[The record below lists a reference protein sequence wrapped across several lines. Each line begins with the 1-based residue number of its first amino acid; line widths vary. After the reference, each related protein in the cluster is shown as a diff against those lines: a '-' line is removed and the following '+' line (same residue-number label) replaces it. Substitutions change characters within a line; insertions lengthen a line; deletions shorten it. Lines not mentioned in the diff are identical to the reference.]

1 MITVGQSLP
10 AGEFTFITAEGKQVK
25 DTQALFAD
33 KRVVL
38 FAVPGAFTPTCSN
51 AHLPGYVVLA
61 DQFKAKGVEL
71 CCLSVNDAFVMKAWQ
86 EAQNAADITM
96 LADGDGSWTRALG
109 LAKET
114 GAFGGVRAQRFALI
128 ANDGVVEGVRLTNGR
143 AFSVQYHPEAAAG
156 PHDANYLFDQFADL
170 MERGNR

>member
-1 MITVGQSLP
+1 MIAIGQALP
-10 AGEFTFITAEGKQVK
+10 AGEFTFITAEGKQQR
-25 DTQALFAD
+25 DSQSLFGG

-61 DQFKAKGVEL
+61 DEFKAKGVDAI

-86 EAQNAADITM
+86 DAQNAEAITM

-128 ANDGVVEGVRLTNGR
+128 ANDGVVEQLFV
-143 AFSVQYHPEAAAG
+143 EAPGKFEVSDAQSLLAA
-156 PHDANYLFDQFADL
+156 L
-170 MERGNR
+170 

>member
-1 MITVGQSLP
+1 MIAIGQALP
-10 AGEFTFITAEGKQVK
+10 AGEFTFITAEGKQQR
-25 DTQALFAD
+25 DSQSLFGG

-61 DQFKAKGVEL
+61 DQLMAKGVDAI

-86 EAQNAADITM
+86 DAQNAEAITM
-96 LADGDGSWTRALG
+96 LAAGDGSWTRALG

-128 ANDGVVEGVRLTNGR
+128 ANDGVVEQLFV
-143 AFSVQYHPEAAAG
+143 EAPGKFEVSDAQSLLAA
-156 PHDANYLFDQFADL
+156 L
-170 MERGNR
+170 

>member
-1 MITVGQSLP
+1 MIAIGQALP
-10 AGEFTFITAEGKQVK
+10 AGEFTFITAEGKQQR
-25 DTQALFAD
+25 DSQSLFGG

-61 DQFKAKGVEL
+61 DKFKEKGVDAI

-86 EAQNAADITM
+86 DAQNAEGITM

-128 ANDGVVEGVRLTNGR
+128 ANDGVVEQLFV
-143 AFSVQYHPEAAAG
+143 EAPGKFEVSDAQSLLAA
-156 PHDANYLFDQFADL
+156 L
-170 MERGNR
+170 

>member
-1 MITVGQSLP
+1 MIAIGQALP
-10 AGEFTFITAEGKQVK
+10 AGEFTFITAEGKQQR
-25 DTQALFAD
+25 DSQSLFGD

-61 DQFKAKGVEL
+61 DQLMAKGVDAI

-86 EAQNAADITM
+86 DAQNAEAITM

-114 GAFGGVRAQRFALI
+114 GTFGGVRAQRFALI
-128 ANDGVVEGVRLTNGR
+128 ANDGVVEQLFV
-143 AFSVQYHPEAAAG
+143 EAPGKFEVSDAQSLLAA
-156 PHDANYLFDQFADL
+156 L
-170 MERGNR
+170 

>member
-1 MITVGQSLP
+1 MIAIGQTLP
-10 AGEFTFITAEGKQVK
+10 AGEFTFITAEGKQQR
-25 DTQALFAD
+25 DSQSLFGG

-61 DQFKAKGVEL
+61 DQLMAKGVDAI

-86 EAQNAADITM
+86 DVQNAEAITM

-128 ANDGVVEGVRLTNGR
+128 ANDGVVERL
-143 AFSVQYHPEAAAG
+143 FVEAPGKFEVSDAQSLLAA
-156 PHDANYLFDQFADL
+156 L
-170 MERGNR
+170 

>member
-1 MITVGQSLP
+1 MIAIGQTLP
-10 AGEFTFITAEGKQVK
+10 AGEFTFITAEGKLQR
-25 DTQALFAD
+25 DSQSLFGG

-61 DQFKAKGVEL
+61 DKFKEQGVDAI

-86 EAQNAADITM
+86 DAQNAEAITM

-128 ANDGVVEGVRLTNGR
+128 ANDGVVEQLFV
-143 AFSVQYHPEAAAG
+143 EAPGKFEVSDAQSLLAA
-156 PHDANYLFDQFADL
+156 L
-170 MERGNR
+170 

>member
-1 MITVGQSLP
+1 MIAIGQALP
-10 AGEFTFITAEGKQVK
+10 AGEFTFITAEGKQQR
-25 DTQALFAD
+25 DSQSLFGG

-61 DQFKAKGVEL
+61 DEFRAKGVDAL
-71 CCLSVNDAFVMKAWQ
+71 YCLSVNDAFVMKAWR
-86 EAQNAADITM
+86 EAQNAEAITM

-114 GAFGGVRAQRFALI
+114 GAFGGIRAQRFALI
-128 ANDGVVEGVRLTNGR
+128 ANDGVVEQLFV
-143 AFSVQYHPEAAAG
+143 EAPGKFEVSDAQSLLAA
-156 PHDANYLFDQFADL
+156 L
-170 MERGNR
+170 

>member
-1 MITVGQSLP
+1 MIAIGQALP
-10 AGEFTFITAEGKQVK
+10 AGEFTFITAEGKQQR
-25 DTQALFAD
+25 DSQSLFGG

-61 DQFKAKGVEL
+61 DKFKEKGVDAI
-71 CCLSVNDAFVMKAWQ
+71 CCLSANDAFVMKAWQ
-86 EAQNAADITM
+86 DAQNAEAITM

-128 ANDGVVEGVRLTNGR
+128 ANDGVVEQLFV
-143 AFSVQYHPEAAAG
+143 EAPGKFEVSDAQSLLAA
-156 PHDANYLFDQFADL
+156 L
-170 MERGNR
+170 

>member
-1 MITVGQSLP
+1 MIAIGQALP
-10 AGEFTFITAEGKQVK
+10 AGEFTFITAEGKQQR
-25 DTQALFAD
+25 DSQSLFGG

-61 DQFKAKGVEL
+61 DKFKEKGVDAI

-86 EAQNAADITM
+86 DTQNAEAITM

-128 ANDGVVEGVRLTNGR
+128 ANDGVVEQLFV
-143 AFSVQYHPEAAAG
+143 EAPGKFEVSDAQSLLAA
-156 PHDANYLFDQFADL
+156 L
-170 MERGNR
+170 

>member
-1 MITVGQSLP
+1 MIAIGQALP
-10 AGEFTFITAEGKQVK
+10 AGEFTFITAEGKQQR
-25 DTQALFAD
+25 DSQSLFGG

-61 DQFKAKGVEL
+61 DEFRAKGVDAL
-71 CCLSVNDAFVMKAWQ
+71 YCLSVNDAFVMKAWQ
-86 EAQNAADITM
+86 DAQNAEAITM

-128 ANDGVVEGVRLTNGR
+128 ANDGVVEQLFV
-143 AFSVQYHPEAAAG
+143 EAPGKFEVSDAQSLLAA
-156 PHDANYLFDQFADL
+156 L
-170 MERGNR
+170 

>member
-1 MITVGQSLP
+1 MIAIGQALP
-10 AGEFTFITAEGKQVK
+10 AGEFTFITAEGKQQR
-25 DTQALFAD
+25 DSQSLFGG

-61 DQFKAKGVEL
+61 DQLMAKGVDAI

-86 EAQNAADITM
+86 DAQNAEAITM

-128 ANDGVVEGVRLTNGR
+128 VNDGVVEQLFV
-143 AFSVQYHPEAAAG
+143 EAPGKFEVSDAQSLLAA
-156 PHDANYLFDQFADL
+156 L
-170 MERGNR
+170 

>member
-1 MITVGQSLP
+1 MIAIGQALP
-10 AGEFTFITAEGKQVK
+10 AGEFTFITAEGKQQR
-25 DTQALFAD
+25 DSQSLFGG

-61 DQFKAKGVEL
+61 DQLMAKGVDAI

-86 EAQNAADITM
+86 DAQNAEAITM

-109 LAKET
+109 LARET
-114 GAFGGVRAQRFALI
+114 GAFGGLRAQRFALI
-128 ANDGVVEGVRLTNGR
+128 ANDGVVEQLFV
-143 AFSVQYHPEAAAG
+143 EAPGKFEVSDAQSLLAA
-156 PHDANYLFDQFADL
+156 L
-170 MERGNR
+170 

>member
-10 AGEFTFITAEGKQVK
+10 AGEFTFITAEDKQVK
-25 DTQALFAD
+25 DTQALFTG

-61 DQFKAKGVEL
+61 DEFKAKGVDAL
-71 CCLSVNDAFVMKAWQ
+71 YCLSVNDAFVMKAWQ
-86 EAQNAADITM
+86 AAQNADAITM

-114 GAFGGVRAQRFALI
+114 GAFGGLRAQRFALI
-128 ANDGVVEGVRLTNGR
+128 ANDGVVEQLFV
-143 AFSVQYHPEAAAG
+143 EAPGKFEVSDAQSLLAA
-156 PHDANYLFDQFADL
+156 L
-170 MERGNR
+170 

>member
-1 MITVGQSLP
+1 MIAIGQALP
-10 AGEFTFITAEGKQVK
+10 AGEFTFITAEGKLQR
-25 DTQALFAD
+25 DSQSLFGG

-61 DQFKAKGVEL
+61 DEFKAKGVDAI

-86 EAQNAADITM
+86 DAQNAEAITM

-128 ANDGVVEGVRLTNGR
+128 ANDGVVEQLFV
-143 AFSVQYHPEAAAG
+143 EAPGKFEVSDAQSLLAA
-156 PHDANYLFDQFADL
+156 L
-170 MERGNR
+170 

>member
-10 AGEFTFITAEGKQVK
+10 AGEFTFLTAEGKQVQ
-25 DTQALFAD
+25 DSQALFAG

-61 DQFKAKGVEL
+61 DRFKARGVDTIY
-71 CCLSVNDAFVMKAWQ
+71 CLSVNDAFVMRAWQ
-86 EAQNAADITM
+86 EAQNAEAITM
-96 LADGDGSWTRALG
+96 LADGDGSWTQALG

-114 GAFGGVRAQRFALI
+114 GAFGGIRAQRFALI
-128 ANDGVVEGVRLTNGR
+128 AQDGVVQQLFV
-143 AFSVQYHPEAAAG
+143 EAPGKFEVSDAESLLAA
-156 PHDANYLFDQFADL
+156 L
-170 MERGNR
+170 

>member
-1 MITVGQSLP
+1 MIAIGQTLP
-10 AGEFTFITAEGKQVK
+10 AGEFTFITAEGKQQR
-25 DTQALFAD
+25 DTQSLFGG

-61 DQFKAKGVEL
+61 DKFKEKGVDAL
-71 CCLSVNDAFVMKAWQ
+71 CCLSVNDAFVMRAWQ
-86 EAQNAADITM
+86 DAQNAEAITM

-114 GAFGGVRAQRFALI
+114 GAFGGLRAQRFALI
-128 ANDGVVEGVRLTNGR
+128 ANDGVVERL
-143 AFSVQYHPEAAAG
+143 FVEAPGKFEVSDAQSLLAA
-156 PHDANYLFDQFADL
+156 L
-170 MERGNR
+170 

>member
-10 AGEFTFITAEGKQVK
+10 AGEFTFLTAEGKQVQ
-25 DTQALFAD
+25 DSQALFAG

-61 DQFKAKGVEL
+61 DRFKARGVDAIY
-71 CCLSVNDAFVMKAWQ
+71 CLSVNDAFVMRAWQ
-86 EAQNAADITM
+86 ETQNAEAITM
-96 LADGDGSWTRALG
+96 LADGDGSWTQALG

-114 GAFGGVRAQRFALI
+114 GAFGGLRAQRFALI
-128 ANDGVVEGVRLTNGR
+128 AQDGVVQQLFV
-143 AFSVQYHPEAAAG
+143 EAPGKFEVSDAESLLAA
-156 PHDANYLFDQFADL
+156 L
-170 MERGNR
+170 

>member
-1 MITVGQSLP
+1 MIAIGQALP
-10 AGEFTFITAEGKQVK
+10 AGEFTFITAEGKQQR
-25 DTQALFAD
+25 DSQSLFGG

-61 DQFKAKGVEL
+61 DKFKEKGVDAI

-86 EAQNAADITM
+86 DAQNAEAITM

-128 ANDGVVEGVRLTNGR
+128 ANNGVVEQLFV
-143 AFSVQYHPEAAAG
+143 EAPGKFEVSDAQSLLAA
-156 PHDANYLFDQFADL
+156 L
-170 MERGNR
+170 

>member
-1 MITVGQSLP
+1 MIAIGQTLP
-10 AGEFTFITAEGKQVK
+10 AGEFTFITAEGKQQR
-25 DTQALFAD
+25 DSQSLFGG

-61 DQFKAKGVEL
+61 DKFKEQGVDAI

-86 EAQNAADITM
+86 DAQNAEAITM

-128 ANDGVVEGVRLTNGR
+128 ANDGVVEQLFV
-143 AFSVQYHPEAAAG
+143 EAPGKFEVSDAQSLLAA
-156 PHDANYLFDQFADL
+156 L
-170 MERGNR
+170 

>member
-1 MITVGQSLP
+1 MIAIGQALP
-10 AGEFTFITAEGKQVK
+10 AGEFTFITAEGKQQR
-25 DTQALFAD
+25 DSQSLFGG

-61 DQFKAKGVEL
+61 DQLMAKGVDAI

-86 EAQNAADITM
+86 DAQNAEAITM

-109 LAKET
+109 LAKRPGPLVACALSALPSSPT
-114 GAFGGVRAQRFALI
+114 MAWLSSCSWRRPASSRCRMPRACWRRCKI
-128 ANDGVVEGVRLTNGR
+128 SIVV
-143 AFSVQYHPEAAAG
+143 
-156 PHDANYLFDQFADL
+156 
-170 MERGNR
+170 

>member
-10 AGEFTFITAEGKQVK
+10 AGEFTFITAEGKQVQ
-25 DTQALFAD
+25 DTQSLFAG

-61 DQFKAKGVEL
+61 DQFQAKGVDAIY
-71 CCLSVNDAFVMKAWQ
+71 CLSVNDAFVMRAWQ
-86 EAQNAADITM
+86 EAQNASAITM

-114 GAFGGVRAQRFALI
+114 GAFGGLRAQRFALI
-128 ANDGVVEGVRLTNGR
+128 ADNGVVEQLFVEAPGKFEVSDAESLLT
-143 AFSVQYHPEAAAG
+143 A
-156 PHDANYLFDQFADL
+156 L
-170 MERGNR
+170 